1 MEKSSI
7 SMTRN
12 ENDVIEVC
20 KLRQDLQMRCAD
32 CVFYQNQCERVKEK
46 YKVSKPCKIKLKEV
60 IQ

>member
-1 MEKSSI
+1 
-7 SMTRN
+7 MTRN

-20 KLRQDLQMRCAD
+20 KLRQDLQKRCAD
-32 CVFYQNQCERVKEK
+32 CVFYQNRCERVKEK